1 VIQDLD
7 DSLKALLVQQVPID
21 PADIAITFEMP
32 THSWSSG
39 LDPNRQTIN
48 LYLYDIRENVE
59 LRTSDRFL
67 TETDTGHQRQP
78 APTRIDFAYLIS
90 VWAKDIAD
98 EHRLLG
104 QILATLLRFPELPQD
119 VLQGSMQTQP
129 YPLHAWIARPE
140 RQPNPW
146 DFWGHVENRMKSAL
160 SYVLTASIQPFAT
173 ENVKLVKLPKTTVH
187 LKPPKTTEQEM
198 SS

>member
-7 DSLKALLVQQVPID
+7 DSLKALLVQEVPLD

-32 THSWSSG
+32 THTWSSG
-39 LDPNRQTIN
+39 LDPNRPTIN

-67 TETDTGHQRQP
+67 TKTDTGGHQRQP

-90 VWAKDIAD
+90 AWSKDIAD

-104 QILATLLRFPELPQD
+104 QILTALLRFPELPAN

-140 RQPNPW
+140 RLPNPW

-160 SYVLTASIQPFAT
+160 SYILTAAIQPFAS
-173 ENVKLVKLPKTTVH
+173 EGVKIVKHQPITRVELKLP
-187 LKPPKTTEQEM
+187 PN
-198 SS
+198 

>member
-7 DSLKALLVQQVPID
+7 DSLKALLVQEVPLD

-32 THSWSSG
+32 THEWSSK
-39 LDPNRQTIN
+39 LDPNRPTIN

-59 LRTSDRFL
+59 LRASDRFV
-67 TETDTGHQRQP
+67 TTTDTGSVRQP

-90 VWAKDIAD
+90 AWSKDIAD

-104 QILATLLRFPELPQD
+104 QILTALLRFPELPPE

-140 RQPNPW
+140 RLPNPW

-160 SYVLTASIQPFAT
+160 SYILTAAIQPFAT
-173 ENVKLVKLPKTTVH
+173 EKVKIATQTVTRVG
-187 LKPPKTTEQEM
+187 LK
-198 SS
+198 

>member
-1 VIQDLD
+1 MIQDLD
-7 DSLKALLVQQVPID
+7 DSLKALLVQEVPLD

-32 THSWSSG
+32 THEWSSK
-39 LDPNRQTIN
+39 LDPNRPTIN

-59 LRTSDRFL
+59 LRTNERYL
-67 TETDTGHQRQP
+67 TATDTGHQRQP

-90 VWAKDIAD
+90 VWSKDIAD

-104 QILATLLRFPELPQD
+104 QILSALLRFPELPQG

-129 YPLHAWIARPE
+129 FPLHAWIARPE
-140 RQPNPW
+140 RVPNPW

-160 SYVLTASIQPFAT
+160 SYILTASIQPFAT
-173 ENVKLVKLPKTTVH
+173 EDVKLVARTQTTVH
-187 LKPPKTTEQEM
+187 LKHP
-198 SS
+198 

>member
-7 DSLKALLVQQVPID
+7 DTLKALLVQEVPLD

-32 THSWSSG
+32 THEWSSK
-39 LDPNRQTIN
+39 LDPARPTIN

-67 TETDTGHQRQP
+67 TTADDGSTVRQP
-78 APTRIDFAYLIS
+78 VPVRIDFAYLIS
-90 VWAKDIAD
+90 AWSKDIAD

-104 QILATLLRFPELPQD
+104 QILAALLRFPELPSE

-140 RQPNPW
+140 RLPNPW

-160 SYVLTASIQPFAT
+160 SYILTAAIQPFAT
-173 ENVKLVKLPKTTVH
+173 EAVKIVKQPVTHVS
-187 LKPPKTTEQEM
+187 LKQPQP
-198 SS
+198 

>member
-7 DSLKALLVQQVPID
+7 DSLKALLVQEVPLD
-21 PADIAITFEMP
+21 PADVAIAFEMP
-32 THSWSSG
+32 THTWSSG
-39 LDPNRQTIN
+39 LDPNRPTVN

-59 LRTSDRFL
+59 LRASDRFL
-67 TETDTGHQRQP
+67 TTTDDGTVRQP
-78 APTRIDFAYLIS
+78 APVRIDFAYLIS
-90 VWAKDIAD
+90 AWSKDIAD

-104 QILATLLRFPELPQD
+104 QILTALLRFPELPSG

-140 RQPNPW
+140 RLPNPW

-160 SYVLTASIQPFAT
+160 SYVLTAAIQPFAS
-173 ENVKLVKLPKTTVH
+173 EAVKIVTHPFARVD
-187 LKPPKTTEQEM
+187 LKPPHN
-198 SS
+198 